1 MKKTMIAVAL
11 ALASMTANAANNPED
26 WRVSYASVMEH
37 YNAGRLSQA
46 YAELPR
52 LGLSGAQLDV
62 AWEAIKS
69 GQTWTDM
76 DDFDKWLGE
85 NGNQNPGN
93 GNGNGGNGNGGSN
106 GQPTSYDKQQD
117 AVIDTK
123 ADKAALEADQKRQ
136 DDALA
141 SEAAQREDGDNR
153 LNASIDQTKQAIANE
168 SNIRNQ
174 KDQELQAQIDKKV
187 SKDDFDASQQA
198 QNDHIN
204 AVQDAAQTANDR
216 ATALE
221 GRADG
226 TEAAIRETNK
236 QLEVTDARSI
246 DNAKRLDGV
255 EQVNDRQDGQIADNK
270 AAIEQE
276 AKDRAAGD
284 AATLQSANTYTDGA
298 VKSQADKQQLV
309 DAAQD
314 GQIAGNTAAIAQEA
328 KDRAA
333 GDAATLTAANTHT
346 DKAVATEAAARADGD
361 AKTLKDANS
370 FTTGAV
376 KAQADIQKGVDAKQ
390 DGAIAANATAI
401 KTETAVRSQQF
412 NQLSS
417 GVQQAQATGEY
428 AHSRI
433 DAANQN
439 IEANR
444 QALVNTN
451 KRVAANTAQLAN
463 HEQRLTSLEQQTNKG
478 FSDLKRQIDD
488 NKKDANAGIA
498 GVAAIASI
506 PQVTDKQDFSIGAG
520 VGARGSEQALAVGF
534 SGRITDNVVTKV
546 AVSTDTQSGW
556 TVGAGV
562 AVGW

>member
-1 MKKTMIAVAL
+1 MKKTIIAVAI

-52 LGLSGAQLDV
+52 LGLSGAQLDA
-62 AWEAIKS
+62 AWNAIKD
-69 GQTWTDM
+69 GKTWNSWG
-76 DDFDKWLGE
+76 DFNGWVNS
-85 NGNQNPGN
+85 NGN
-93 GNGNGGNGNGGSN
+93 NGNGGNGNSN

-117 AVIDTK
+117 AKIDGK
-123 ADKAALEADQKRQ
+123 VDKAAFEVDQKRQ

-141 SEAAQREDGDNR
+141 NEAAQREDGDNR

-168 SNIRNQ
+168 SNVRNQ
-174 KDQELQAQIDKKV
+174 KDQQLQEQINTKV
-187 SKDDFDASQQA
+187 SQGDFDASQQA

-204 AVQDAAQTANDR
+204 SVQDAAQTANDR

-226 TEAAIRETNK
+226 TEAAIRETNQ
-236 QLEVTDARSI
+236 QLEVTDGRSI

-255 EQVNDRQDGQIADNK
+255 EQTNTRQDGQIADN
-270 AAIEQE
+270 
-276 AKDRAAGD
+276 
-284 AATLQSANTYTDGA
+284 
-298 VKSQADKQQLV
+298 
-309 DAAQD
+309 
-314 GQIAGNTAAIAQEA
+314 
-328 KDRAA
+328 
-333 GDAATLTAANTHT
+333 
-346 DKAVATEAAARADGD
+346 
-361 AKTLKDANS
+361 
-370 FTTGAV
+370 
-376 KAQADIQKGVDAKQ
+376 
-390 DGAIAANATAI
+390 ATAI
-401 KTETAVRSQQF
+401 QKETDVRSQQF
-412 NQLSS
+412 TQLSTS
-417 GVQQAQATGEY
+417 VEKAQATGEY

-433 DAANQN
+433 DAANAN
-439 IEANR
+439 IEANQ
-444 QALVNTN
+444 QALANTN

-463 HEQRLTSLEQQTNKG
+463 HEDRLTSLEQQTNKG

-506 PQVTDKQDFSIGAG
+506 PQVTDKQDFSVGAG